1 MKVGVD
7 LIEIERIRKAL
18 ERPGFR
24 ERCFTEAERAY
35 CDSRPDPAQSYAAR
49 FAGKEAVGKALGCG
63 IHFTWKEM
71 EIVGRP
77 KPGVQPLGSD
87 RSLRGAGEA
96 GAIDLSMTHSR
107 EIAAAIAVVR
117 AARVDA
123 GRVRAALHRCRD
135 ARRGGAL
142 SELPGLD
149 PRADGARR
157 QGRRARSD
165 ASVPGRAPLRLCM
178 RRRVERWRRARR
190 REVSARG
197 GARRRRDERRRRI
210 RRDRRCA
217 LRYRVPRRAAAGGGG
232 AHRADERGPRAGRL
246 RRPPLRR
253 RRVDRR
259 DRGRGGRGGAH
270 GDLPRAQGR
279 CRRRAGPVPRRRGR
293 RLRHRPRGRRHG
305 ASEGDVRS
313 AGRRPAACPWRY
325 EVQGRRRRRRRRPPG
340 DDGCGMPVRSRGTS
354 SGCRVRHA
362 GCAARVAAC
371 DRGHGAR
378 AGQGRLERGGRGG
391 GRAAGRRA
399 RGGGGDRPRPRT
411 R

>member
-1 MKVGVD
+1 MRAA
-7 LIEIERIRKAL
+7 EERYPNYPDSIPEL
-18 ERPGFR
+18 M
-24 ERCFTEAERAY
+24 ERAG
-35 CDSRPDPAQSYAAR
+35 RAVAH
-49 FAGKEAVGKALGCG
+49 EA
-63 IHFTWKEM
+63 M
-71 EIVGRP
+71 
-77 KPGVQPLGSD
+77 
-87 RSLRGAGEA
+87 
-96 GAIDLSMTHSR
+96 
-107 EIAAAIAVVR
+107 R
-117 AARVDA
+117 AFP
-123 GRVRAALHRCRD
+123 D
-135 ARRGGAL
+135 ARRFACVCGGGSNGGDGRVAADVLREAGLVADETSDVDGYDVIVDAL
-142 SELPGLD
+142 FGTGL
-149 PRADGARR
+149 
-157 QGRRARSD
+157 
-165 ASVPGRAPLRLCM
+165 
-178 RRRVERWRRARR
+178 
-190 REVSARG
+190 
-197 GARRRRDERRRRI
+197 
-210 RRDRRCA
+210 
-217 LRYRVPRRAAAGGGG
+217 PRRAAAGGGG

-259 DRGRGGRGGAH
+259 DRGRGGRGRAH

-279 CRRRAGPVPRRRGR
+279 CRRRAGQVPRRRGR

-313 AGRRPAACPWRY
+313 AGRRPAACPGRY

-354 SGCRVRHA
+354 SGCRLRHA

-391 GRAAGRRA
+391 GRAAGRGA